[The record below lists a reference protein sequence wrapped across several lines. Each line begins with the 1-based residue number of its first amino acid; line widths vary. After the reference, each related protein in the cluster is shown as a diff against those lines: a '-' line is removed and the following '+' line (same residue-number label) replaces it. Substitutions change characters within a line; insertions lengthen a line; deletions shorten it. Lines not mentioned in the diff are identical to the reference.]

1 MSVLR
6 RVKTI
11 AELVKFE
18 HTVLNL
24 PFAYL
29 GAFLAADGWPTGR
42 QLFWITVALAGA
54 RTAAMAMNRL
64 FDAEIDRKTPR
75 TAGRHI
81 PAGLVSRREVWGY
94 VVVALAALLLA
105 AANLHPLA
113 LKLFPLAVATFTVY
127 PFTKRFTWL
136 CHVWLGLS
144 VSWGAFG
151 AYIAVRGAVEP
162 EIFILVAIITLWNTG
177 FDIIYGTQDMEAD
190 RVNGVYSIPARFGL
204 APALRIAR
212 AVHLAVVLLVGLLGL
227 EIGLLPLDLTGAQPM
242 ILPPAAWSPA
252 MWLYLAAWALVA
264 ALLHYEHSI
273 ISPEDMSRVDA
284 AFFKVNGYLSVAFS
298 LCAVTA
304 LLLR

>member
-284 AFFKVNGYLSVAFS
+284 AFFNVNGYLSVAFS